1 MIISKAK
8 YQLIARC
15 SYDKNTGS
23 ATYEN
28 YIKYYPKSTIIKRK
42 TLFSQIPMKR
52 QKRYITF
59 YKIKYSHLVPYFKE
73 YGLMCTRSYWECFKL
88 GLRHIKQ
95 GTATF
100 FTIEKIKKA

>member
-42 TLFSQIPMKR
+42 TLFS
-52 QKRYITF
+52 
-59 YKIKYSHLVPYFKE
+59 
-73 YGLMCTRSYWECFKL
+73 
-88 GLRHIKQ
+88 
-95 GTATF
+95 
-100 FTIEKIKKA
+100 